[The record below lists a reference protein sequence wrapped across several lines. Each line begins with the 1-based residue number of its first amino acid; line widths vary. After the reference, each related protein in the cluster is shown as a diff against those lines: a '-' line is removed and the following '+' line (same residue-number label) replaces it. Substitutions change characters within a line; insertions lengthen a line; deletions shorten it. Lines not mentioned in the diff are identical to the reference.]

1 MKLNK
6 KRKMKVNNKIKI
18 ILVFLIIVIIG
29 LIVFYKFFK
38 AEKVYVFKE
47 FNSTGQLI
55 GTKEYVLRDG
65 NAIIH
70 GKFIDYNIKGIKI
83 SDGQFVNGHIYG
95 KTSYYYDNG
104 KIEEVHFRKNK
115 ETTLES
121 TFYNANGFVEKYVVY
136 DDLGNS
142 SFIVNFDKKGV
153 TDYSGHFQ
161 IETYQYKFANK
172 AEFNIKENQN
182 LKIGDKLKYSYIVA
196 NIPNAKR
203 SFKIENISV
212 DNSKV
217 KRTIKKVEPCQL
229 DVEEV
234 LIKKGKNT
242 IRSIVRYEFN
252 DKVTPVFTDTLSF
265 DVNVN

>member
-1 MKLNK
+1 MT
-6 KRKMKVNNKIKI
+6 
-18 ILVFLIIVIIG
+18 LVCLTIVIIG
-29 LIVFYKFFK
+29 LIIFYKFFK
-38 AEKVYVFKE
+38 TEKVYVFKE
-47 FNSTGQLI
+47 FNSKGQLI

-83 SDGQFVNGHIYG
+83 SDGQFINGHIYG

-104 KIEEVHFRKNK
+104 KIEEVHFRKDK

-121 TFYNANGFVEKYVVY
+121 IFYNPKGYIEKYIIY
-136 DDLGNS
+136 DDYGN
-142 SFIVNFDKKGV
+142 FFNTIYFDEKGP
-153 TDYSGHFQ
+153 TNYSGRFQ
-161 IETYQYKFANK
+161 IEIYQHKFANK
-172 AEFNIKENQN
+172 AKFNIKEDQY
-182 LKIGDKLKYSYIVA
+182 LKIGDTLKYSYIIA
-196 NIPNAKR
+196 NIPNAKL
-203 SFKIENISV
+203 SFKIDNLSI

-217 KRTIKKVEPCQL
+217 KRTQKNILPAQI
-229 DVEEV
+229 DVKEV

-252 DKVTPVFTDTLSF
+252 DKVTPVFTDTLTF